1 MAERKVHYFRIEGTL
16 VEVNKEIYDTYY
28 GIERH
33 AKTLDEKDERNG
45 KVSYNAMDTDEMLG
59 EDMIP
64 DLNSPSVEDI
74 VVTRM
79 MREKLRECL
88 SLLSAFE
95 QELVNALF
103 FECMSEREFSYKSGV
118 PQRTV
123 NYRKRRTLCKLKKL
137 LKK

>member
-1 MAERKVHYFRIEGTL
+1 MAERKVHYIRIEGTL

-79 MREKLRECL
+79 MRE
-88 SLLSAFE
+88 
-95 QELVNALF
+95 
-103 FECMSEREFSYKSGV
+103 
-118 PQRTV
+118 
-123 NYRKRRTLCKLKKL
+123 
-137 LKK
+137 

>member
-1 MAERKVHYFRIEGTL
+1 MAERKVHYIRIEGTL

-79 MREKLRECL
+79 MREKLRE
-88 SLLSAFE
+88 
-95 QELVNALF
+95 QEMVNALF